1 MIERGKKL
9 GNVKGNNTGMTL
21 FGPTCMNN
29 MGKVGACASSRALSD
44 AAKLVR
50 VQKTIC
56 WHMELKVV
64 ADDLF
69 NKFACCI
76 KKYYRTEQFGG
87 VI

>member
-29 MGKVGACASSRALSD
+29 MGEVGACTSSRALSD

-56 WHMELKVV
+56 
-64 ADDLF
+64 
-69 NKFACCI
+69 
-76 KKYYRTEQFGG
+76 
-87 VI
+87 